1 MNRNSDFG
9 IPLNDGRFSPRRRSV
24 GVHALSEF
32 VFCPRAGVLS
42 SESQRDD
49 DGEED
54 VSLGPKLS
62 GFFDYD
68 ARIFAERS
76 AAEWS
81 RVKQWLTL
89 LAPCV
94 LLVWVVW
101 RMASPFAAIVAS
113 LPSLYVLA
121 RLWDVG
127 RALAILKKERAVF
140 NVAPTTAVDMNPNQ
154 ISQINWWTLRKAGFD
169 CVRSRD
175 AYVDEELKGRPWRL
189 LVKDTQWRIP
199 VIRKHRGEKT
209 CGPQHVVRA
218 AAYCRLVE
226 TCEGGRAP
234 FAILLFADS
243 YDAIVIPN
251 SPNAQAML
259 DRSLREMDD
268 VLTAFERTR
277 LQPAA
282 PTDQRCKGCHWGKP
296 TSFRNET
303 VLNGVPVPPIRI
315 EGVGSANYHSCC
327 GDRFQWV
334 APHES
339 TIALQAA
346 NRG

>member
-1 MNRNSDFG
+1 MNRNSNLG

-24 GVHALSEF
+24 GVHTLSEF
-32 VFCPRAGVLS
+32 AFCPRAGVLS
-42 SESQRDD
+42 SESQPDD
-49 DGEED
+49 DGEEG
-54 VSLGPKLS
+54 LAIGPKLD
-62 GFFDYD
+62 GYFDYD
-68 ARIFAERS
+68 GRKFVERLS
-76 AAEWS
+76 DEWS
-81 RVKQWLTL
+81 RSRLWLIL
-89 LAPCV
+89 LAPS
-94 LLVWVVW
+94 LLLIYVVW
-101 RMASPFAAIVAS
+101 RLATPFATVVAA
-113 LPSLYVLA
+113 LPSLYFAA
-121 RLWDVG
+121 RLWDSLSDIMSLV
-127 RALAILKKERAVF
+127 RQRAVF
-140 NVAPTTAVDMNPNQ
+140 IAAPPAAIDMNPNQ
-154 ISQINWWTLRKAGFD
+154 ICEINWWTLRKAGFD
-169 CVRSRD
+169 CTRPRD

-243 YDAIVIPN
+243 YDAIIIPN
-251 SPNAQAML
+251 TPNAQAML

-277 LQPAA
+277 LQPAP
-282 PTDQRCKGCHWGKP
+282 PTDQRCRGCHWGQP
-296 TSFRNET
+296 TSFKKET
-303 VLNGVPVPPIRI
+303 VLNGIPVPPLRI
-315 EGVGSANYHSCC
+315 EGTGSADYHSYC

-339 TIALQAA
+339 TIALRAA

>member
-9 IPLNDGRFSPRRRSV
+9 IPRNDGRFTPRRRTI

-42 SESQRDD
+42 IESQRDD

-68 ARIFAERS
+68 ARVFADRS
-76 AAEWS
+76 TAEWS
-81 RVKQWLTL
+81 RWKQWLTF
-89 LAPCV
+89 LAPCA
-94 LLVWVVW
+94 LLVWVAW
-101 RMASPFAAIVAS
+101 KMASPFSAVVVS
-113 LPSLYVLA
+113 LPALYVLL
-121 RLWDVG
+121 RLLDVTI
-127 RALAILKKERAVF
+127 ALFILRKHQNEFKAAAVR
-140 NVAPTTAVDMNPNQ
+140 NVEMNP
-154 ISQINWWTLRKAGFD
+154 SQIGSVNWWTLRKAGFD
-169 CVRSRD
+169 CVRSLD

-199 VIRKHRGEKT
+199 VIRKHRGERT

-243 YDAIVIPN
+243 YEAIVIPN
-251 SPNAQAML
+251 SPNAQTML

-282 PTDQRCKGCHWGKP
+282 PTDQRCKGCHWGQP

-303 VLNGVPVPPIRI
+303 VLNGVPVAPIRI
-315 EGVGSANYHSCC
+315 EGVGSSNYHSCC

-334 APHES
+334 APHEK
-339 TIALQAA
+339 TIALRAA

>member
-1 MNRNSDFG
+1 MNRISDLG
-9 IPLNDGRFSPRRRSV
+9 IPSNDGRFSPRRRSV
-24 GVHALSEF
+24 GVHTLSEF
-32 VFCPRAGVLS
+32 AYCPRAGVLS
-42 SESQRDD
+42 SESQHED

-54 VSLGPKLS
+54 VALGPKLD

-68 ARIFAERS
+68 ERIFVERLS
-76 AAEWS
+76 AEWS
-81 RVKQWLTL
+81 RSRLWLTL
-89 LAPCV
+89 LAPS
-94 LLVWVVW
+94 LLLIYVVW
-101 RMASPFAAIVAS
+101 RLASPFAAVVAA
-113 LPSLYVLA
+113 LPSLYFAA
-121 RLWDVG
+121 RLWEV
-127 RALAILKKERAVF
+127 LNAIMSLVRERAVF
-140 NVAPTTAVDMNPNQ
+140 NAAPAGAVDMNPNQ
-154 ISQINWWTLRKAGFD
+154 ICEINWWTLRKAGFD

-175 AYVDEELKGRPWRL
+175 AYVDEDLKGRPWRL

-243 YDAIVIPN
+243 YDAIIIPN
-251 SPNAQAML
+251 TSNAQEML
-259 DRSLREMDD
+259 DRSLREMDE
-268 VLTAFERTR
+268 VLTAFEKTR

-282 PTDQRCKGCHWGKP
+282 PTDQRCRGCHWGQP
-296 TSFRNET
+296 TSFRKET
-303 VLNGVPVPPIRI
+303 VLNGVPVPPLRI
-315 EGVGSANYHSCC
+315 EGTGSADYHSCC

-334 APHES
+334 APHER
-339 TIALQAA
+339 TIALRAA